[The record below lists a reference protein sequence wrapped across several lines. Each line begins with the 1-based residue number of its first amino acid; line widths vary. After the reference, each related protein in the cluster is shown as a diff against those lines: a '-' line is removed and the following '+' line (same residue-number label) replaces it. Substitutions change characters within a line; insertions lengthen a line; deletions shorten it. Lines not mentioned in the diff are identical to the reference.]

1 MLEVL
6 FSLVDSK
13 CKRML
18 REQKNSKNSTSNNQ
32 LFFSFYS
39 KGQISMEMMSYYIIL
54 FGVFLVTLVLVV
66 SSQRSIEEEKANM
79 DSRRILIFAKNE
91 IDIATNIGEGYSHSF
106 FLPGSLQG
114 GKDYDISISAEDQE
128 IRIVYSQR
136 NVTLPLLTNNITSTI
151 KKGNNIVR
159 NINGVVTIE

>member
-79 DSRRILIFAKNE
+79 DSRRILIFAKNT
-91 IDIATNIGEGYSHSF
+91 IYPFQTI
-106 FLPGSLQG
+106 FL
-114 GKDYDISISAEDQE
+114 
-128 IRIVYSQR
+128 
-136 NVTLPLLTNNITSTI
+136 
-151 KKGNNIVR
+151 
-159 NINGVVTIE
+159 